1 MIREIVGIALIITG
15 LFDSWKYVWQ
25 SQKII
30 RTKCAKGQSR
40 KFINVAIF
48 NDMVRIIYAL
58 IIMDWYILATS
69 LFVFFC
75 MIHLLVI
82 TYIYYPYRHRG
93 LINFKRPNFI
103 LYFINSLL
111 PNRIRRKL

>member
-1 MIREIVGIALIITG
+1 MLKEVFGIALIITG

-30 RTKCAKGQSR
+30 RTRCAKGQSR

-48 NDMVRIIYAL
+48 NDMVRIAYAL
-58 IIMDWYILATS
+58 IIVDYYILATS

-75 MIHLLVI
+75 MIHLLIV
-82 TYIYYPYRHRG
+82 TYIYYPYRGRG
-93 LINFKRPNFI
+93 LHNFKRPNFI
-103 LYFINSLL
+103 LYMINSIL
-111 PNRIRRKL
+111 PNTIRKRL